1 MTDDQWRRRNDDD
14 FGPPLFG
21 DEPTN
26 EHEVLSFDDDSA
38 AMPHWTEPAT
48 GQLPRTDAVSIDDT
62 DDLDVWSSFSGQAV
76 DTTGGTSRQPE
87 PSGAFERG
95 GYSGL
100 DDDITGLAPVFGSD
114 DTATGSMPITRDI
127 TGSTTR
133 ETGRITIGTDPTDDS
148 MQRPPL
154 PPRRGRPLEPGSGR
168 AVRGPGAPGRAPG
181 TRAASGAPTR
191 KGMGRDMPTAI
202 AVGLAIAAVFILAI
216 KYRPWAVAAIVVIV
230 LALAAVEY
238 FERVRD
244 KGYQPA
250 HLPGVVACAAAPL
263 ATYHY
268 GTSALPIVL
277 ALVFGAS
284 ALTYVASNGLESG
297 PMHNMSITM
306 LGVVWIGA
314 LGSFGGAILHEGNA
328 LHHSQIG
335 TDTLCL
341 LAIAVVA
348 NDVGAL
354 FIGSAVGN
362 RPLRQWISPNKS
374 VEGFV
379 GGTVVTIGA
388 MFLVS
393 IANKSTT
400 WNSLG
405 DLLLLGIVV
414 SLVAPLGDLTES
426 MFKRELDVK
435 DFGSIVK
442 GHGGIL
448 DRFDAFLFAMPAVY
462 FLLVSLHPW
471 VTK

>member
-1 MTDDQWRRRNDDD
+1 MSDDQWRRHQDDD

-26 EHEVLSFDDDSA
+26 EHEVLSFDDDSG

-48 GQLPRTDAVSIDDT
+48 GQLPRSDFAAAEPISIDDT
-62 DDLDVWSSFSGQAV
+62 DDLDVWSSFSAQA
-76 DTTGGTSRQPE
+76 DPTGGQSATTQVPVIE
-87 PSGAFERG
+87 SG
-95 GYSGL
+95 Y
-100 DDDITGLAPVFGSD
+100 DDDITGLTPLFGGD
-114 DTATGSMPITRDI
+114 DAVTGSIPVSRDSS
-127 TGSTTR
+127 GSITR
-133 ETGRITIGTDPTDDS
+133 ETGRITIGTDATDGA
-148 MQRPPL
+148 MQRPSL
-154 PPRRGRPLEPGSGR
+154 PPRRGRPIEPSSGR
-168 AVRGPGAPGRAPG
+168 AVRGPADPSRGMPSRGAAVPQ
-181 TRAASGAPTR
+181 R
-191 KGMGRDMPTAI
+191 KGLGRDMPTAI
-202 AVGLAIAAVFILAI
+202 TVGLAIAAVFILAI
-216 KYRPWAVAAIVVIV
+216 KYRPVAVAAIVAVV

-250 HLPGVVACAAAPL
+250 HLPGLVACAAAPV
-263 ATYHY
+263 ATYNY
-268 GTSALPIVL
+268 GLAALPVVL
-277 ALVFGAS
+277 ALTFIACAVTFVGS
-284 ALTYVASNGLESG
+284 TGLESG
-297 PMHNMSITM
+297 PMHNMSISM
-306 LGVVWIGA
+306 LGIGWIGMM
-314 LGSFGGAILHEGNA
+314 GSFGTAILHEGNA
-328 LHHSQIG
+328 LHQSRIG

-362 RPLRQWISPNKS
+362 RPLRAWISPNKS

-379 GGTVVTIGA
+379 GGAVVTIGA

-393 IANKSTT
+393 IADKSST

-414 SLVAPLGDLTES
+414 SLVAPIGDLTES

-462 FLLVSLHPW
+462 MLLVTLHPW
-471 VTK
+471 VSK